1 MATVYATGKRKS
13 AIAKVWLTPG
23 KGGIVSMGKVWM
35 SGLED
40 MRP

>member
-23 KGGIVSMGKVWM
+23 NGGITVNGKK
-35 SGLED
+35 S
-40 MRP
+40 